1 MRPLRLEVKGFTAFR
16 DRQELDL
23 ADLDVFAIAGPTGS
37 GKSSLLDAMTYAL
50 YGRVERVGDRVGQL
64 VSQGQPR
71 MAVMLEFEV
80 GYDRFRV
87 TRSTPAK
94 GATKVLLERL
104 RDGEWSQAGD
114 GADRVREAG
123 PMIAR
128 MIGLTYDGFTRSV
141 LLPQGRFAE
150 FLVGDPRKRRD
161 ILTELLGLSLFR
173 RVAERAGAIA
183 RDSAIRAQTMT
194 DMLGRYADA
203 TAEALAEAKAAAKG
217 ARIREK
223 ALGQAAEGVVG
234 ILGRWEKAKRSMD
247 DIHAYA
253 EEASRAAE
261 GAAEAAG
268 EVTTL
273 SERLDE
279 AAAAVDEHASAVA
292 EAQKALD
299 HANAALRDA
308 EAEVGSASD
317 LVRVQVQ
324 AHALTQAARAREAKE
339 AERADQTEVA
349 ERLAE
354 ALAAAELGLAGRQET
369 VARRETDLREA
380 EATLEEARHAD
391 LVAAVSARVKAG
403 DPCPVCG
410 LPLKKAP
417 KRGVAGAVGAV
428 EKREKAVA
436 AARRAVE
443 AAGKHLA
450 GAQRFVDTAR
460 REVEANATQQVRL
473 TAEIDE
479 LDRAISDHRTALR
492 EALGDPLP
500 SDPAAALE
508 ERLAEL
514 QRLDRAERDAT
525 RAVAEVTQATPKLER
540 ERDRVAALIDRVR
553 DRLGADHQLLFDRA
567 ARALGKDESPVAL
580 PSPPKTDDPAALRTF
595 AAGLAEALSA
605 FAGHM
610 EREVEERSLI
620 ETGLLDEAVAV
631 VDGLVGPAA
640 TLEALA
646 RAVDQACKGATAE
659 VATSAQTAGALA
671 DRIEEKKQLAEEA
684 KVHGERSQLFRRLA
698 LELRADRLIA
708 FLQAEALQV
717 LATAGSTRL
726 ATLSD
731 GRYRLACRED
741 EFFVVDTWNGD
752 EERSVRTLSGGETFL
767 ASLALALALSEQVRS
782 LSVTDRA
789 RLDSLFLDEGFGT
802 LDQESLRVVVE
813 AIEQLGGNG
822 RLVGVITHVPD
833 LAEQFPRFEVLKS
846 PRGSRVSLVA

>member
-1 MRPLRLEVKGFTAFR
+1 MRPLRLELKGFTAFR

-80 GYDRFRV
+80 GHDRFRV
-87 TRSTPAK
+87 ARSTSAK

-128 MIGLTYDGFTRSV
+128 TIGLTYDGFTRSV

-173 RVAERAGAIA
+173 RMAERAGAIA

-194 DMLGRYADA
+194 DMLGRYEDA
-203 TAEALAEAKAAAKG
+203 TAEALAEAKAAAKR

-223 ALGQAAEGVVG
+223 ALGQAAERVVG

-247 DIHAYA
+247 DLHACA
-253 EEASRAAE
+253 EEASRAADL
-261 GAAEAAG
+261 ATEAAG
-268 EVTTL
+268 EVATL
-273 SERLDE
+273 SEGLQE
-279 AAAAVDEHASAVA
+279 AAAAVDEHASALD

-299 HANAALRDA
+299 HAKAALRDA

-324 AHALTQAARAREAKE
+324 AHALTQAARVQEVKA
-339 AERADQTEVA
+339 AERVDQTEVA

-354 ALAAAELGLAGRQET
+354 ALASAELGLAERQET
-369 VARRETDLREA
+369 VATRETDLRAA

-391 LVAAVSARVKAG
+391 LVAAVSAGVKAG

-417 KRGVAGAVGAV
+417 KRGAAGAV

-436 AARRAVE
+436 TARRAVE
-443 AAGKHLA
+443 AAGKDLA
-450 GAQRFVDTAR
+450 DAQRVVDTAR
-460 REVEANATQQVRL
+460 REVEANATQQARL

-479 LDRAISDHRTALR
+479 LDRAISDHRAALR
-492 EALGDPLP
+492 EVLGDPLP
-500 SDPAAALE
+500 SDPAAVLE
-508 ERLAEL
+508 ARLAEM

-525 RAVAEVTQATPKLER
+525 RAVAEVTQATLKLER
-540 ERDRVAALIDRVR
+540 ERDRVAALIDRVK
-553 DRLGADHQLLFDRA
+553 DRLAADHQLLFDRA
-567 ARALGKDESPVAL
+567 ARALGEDGSPAAL
-580 PSPPKTDDPAALRTF
+580 PSPPKTDDPAALRSF
-595 AAGLAEALSA
+595 AEALAEALSA
-605 FAGHM
+605 FAGHL

-620 ETGLLDEAVAV
+620 EARLLDEAVAA
-631 VDGLVGPAA
+631 VDGLVEPEA

-646 RAVDQACKGATAE
+646 LAVDQACKTATAE

-671 DRIEEKKQLAEEA
+671 DRIEEKKQLTDEA
-684 KVHGERSQLFRRLA
+684 KVHDERSQLFRRLA

-813 AIEQLGGNG
+813 AIEQLGGDG
-822 RLVGVITHVPD
+822 RLVGVISHVQD
-833 LAEQFPRFEVLKS
+833 LAEQFPRFEVEKS

>member
-80 GYDRFRV
+80 GHDRFRV
-87 TRSTPAK
+87 ARSTSAK

-128 MIGLTYDGFTRSV
+128 TIGLTYDGFTRSV

-173 RVAERAGAIA
+173 RMAERAGAIA

-194 DMLGRYADA
+194 DLLGRYEDA
-203 TAEALAEAKAAAKG
+203 TAEALAEAKAAAKR

-223 ALGQAAEGVVG
+223 ALGQAAERVVG

-247 DIHAYA
+247 DLHACA
-253 EEASRAAE
+253 EEASRAA
-261 GAAEAAG
+261 GLATEAAG
-268 EVTTL
+268 EAATL
-273 SERLDE
+273 SERLQE
-279 AAAAVDEHASAVA
+279 AAAAVDEHASALD

-299 HANAALRDA
+299 HAKAALRGA

-324 AHALTQAARAREAKE
+324 AHALTQAARVQEVKA

-354 ALAAAELGLAGRQET
+354 ALAAAELGLAERQEA
-369 VARRETDLREA
+369 VATRDTDLRAA

-391 LVAAVSARVKAG
+391 LVAAVSAGVKAG

-417 KRGVAGAVGAV
+417 KRGAAGGV

-436 AARRAVE
+436 TARRAVE
-443 AAGKHLA
+443 AAGKDLA
-450 GAQRFVDTAR
+450 DAQRAVDTAR
-460 REVEANATQQVRL
+460 RDVEANATQQARL

-479 LDRAISDHRTALR
+479 LDRAISDHRAALR
-492 EALGDPLP
+492 EVLGDPLP
-500 SDPAAALE
+500 SDPAAVLG
-508 ERLAEL
+508 ERLAEM

-525 RAVAEVTQATPKLER
+525 RAVAEVTQATLKLER
-540 ERDRVAALIDRVR
+540 ERDRVAALIDRVK
-553 DRLGADHQLLFDRA
+553 DRLAADHQVLFDRA
-567 ARALGKDESPVAL
+567 ARALGEDGSPAAL

-595 AAGLAEALSA
+595 AEGLAEALSA
-605 FAGHM
+605 FAGHL

-620 ETGLLDEAVAV
+620 EARLLDEAVAA
-631 VDGLVGPAA
+631 VDGLVEPAA

-646 RAVDQACKGATAE
+646 LAVDQACKTATAE
-659 VATSAQTAGALA
+659 VATSAQTAEGLA
-671 DRIEEKKQLAEEA
+671 DRIEEKKQLADEA
-684 KVHGERSQLFRRLA
+684 KVHDERSQLFRRLA

-731 GRYRLACRED
+731 GRYRLTCRED

-813 AIEQLGGNG
+813 AIEQLGGDG
-822 RLVGVITHVPD
+822 RLVGVISHVQD
-833 LAEQFPRFEVLKS
+833 LAEQFPRFEVEKS

>member
-1 MRPLRLEVKGFTAFR
+1 MRPLRLELKGFTAFR

-80 GYDRFRV
+80 GHDRFRV
-87 TRSTPAK
+87 ARSTSAK
-94 GATKVLLERL
+94 GATKVLLECL

-128 MIGLTYDGFTRSV
+128 TIGLTYDGFTRSV

-173 RVAERAGAIA
+173 RMAERAGAIA

-194 DMLGRYADA
+194 DLVGRFEAA
-203 TAEALAEAKAAAKG
+203 TAEALAEAKAAAKR

-223 ALGQAAEGVVG
+223 ALGQAAERVVG

-247 DIHAYA
+247 DLHACA
-253 EEASRAAE
+253 EEASRAADL
-261 GAAEAAG
+261 ATEAAG
-268 EVTTL
+268 EVATL
-273 SERLDE
+273 SERFQE
-279 AAAAVDEHASAVA
+279 AAAAVDEHASALA

-299 HANAALRDA
+299 HAKAALRDA
-308 EAEVGSASD
+308 EPKVGSASD

-324 AHALTQAARAREAKE
+324 AHALTQAARVQEVKA
-339 AERADQTEVA
+339 AERVDQTEVA

-354 ALAAAELGLAGRQET
+354 ALASAELGLAERQET
-369 VARRETDLREA
+369 VATRETDLRAA

-391 LVAAVSARVKAG
+391 LVAAVSAGVKAG

-417 KRGVAGAVGAV
+417 KRGAAGAV

-436 AARRAVE
+436 TARRAVE
-443 AAGKHLA
+443 AAGKDLA
-450 GAQRFVDTAR
+450 DAQRVVDTAR
-460 REVEANATQQVRL
+460 REVEANATQQARL

-479 LDRAISDHRTALR
+479 LDRAISDHRAALR
-492 EALGDPLP
+492 EVLGDPLP
-500 SDPAAALE
+500 SDPAAVLE
-508 ERLAEL
+508 ARLAEM

-525 RAVAEVTQATPKLER
+525 RAVAEVTQATLKLER
-540 ERDRVAALIDRVR
+540 ERDRVAALIDRVK
-553 DRLGADHQLLFDRA
+553 DRLAADHQLLFDRA
-567 ARALGKDESPVAL
+567 ARALGEDGSPAAL
-580 PSPPKTDDPAALRTF
+580 PSPPKTDDPAAFRSF
-595 AAGLAEALSA
+595 AEALAEALSA
-605 FAGHM
+605 FAGHL

-620 ETGLLDEAVAV
+620 EARLLDEAVAA
-631 VDGLVGPAA
+631 VDGLVEPEA

-646 RAVDQACKGATAE
+646 LAVDQACKTATAE

-671 DRIEEKKQLAEEA
+671 DRIEEKKQLADEA
-684 KVHGERSQLFRRLA
+684 KVHDERSQLFRRLA

-813 AIEQLGGNG
+813 AIEQLGGDG
-822 RLVGVITHVPD
+822 RLVGVISHVQD
-833 LAEQFPRFEVLKS
+833 LAEQFPRFEVEKS